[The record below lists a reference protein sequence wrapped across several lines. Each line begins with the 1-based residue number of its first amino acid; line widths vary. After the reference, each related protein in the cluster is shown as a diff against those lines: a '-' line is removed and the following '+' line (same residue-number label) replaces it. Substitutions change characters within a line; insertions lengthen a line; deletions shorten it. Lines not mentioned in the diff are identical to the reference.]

1 MVVLFSLN
9 FREKSLHIFEPA
21 QGEAFNQKVSEF
33 FSNFQEL
40 SVQSQVKKVGNLRE
54 LQDHLGDVDVLV
66 GDIRRQR
73 ILVIECKDLSAART
87 PYEMANEFTE
97 LFVGS
102 QGRKS
107 IIAKHQA
114 RASWVEANREAIV
127 AFLKLDLEKQW
138 KVLPLIVVDQPLVA
152 SYVRKS
158 PIQVLSFA
166 EIRRFWPELRR
177 I

>member
-1 MVVLFSLN
+1 MRSFMSGLLN
-9 FREKSLHIFEPA
+9 A
-21 QGEAFNQKVSEF
+21 QGEAFNHKVSEF
-33 FSNFQEL
+33 FRNLEEL
-40 SVQSQVKKVGNLRE
+40 RVESRVKKIGNLRE
-54 LQDHLGDVDVLV
+54 LQDHLGDIDVLV
-66 GDIRRQR
+66 GDIRRHR
-73 ILVIECKDLSAART
+73 IIVIECKDLSAART
-87 PYEMANEFTE
+87 PYEMANEFNE

-114 RASWVEANREAIV
+114 RASWVEANREAVV
-127 AFLKLDLEKQW
+127 AFLKLAPEKGW
-138 KVLPLIVVDQPLVA
+138 RVVPLIMVDQPLVA

-166 EIRRFWPELRR
+166 EIRRFWPDLRR